1 MQTYHI
7 THNHSAEN
15 CFGAPNRDD
24 EMSSLWE
31 QIGTNAEENNVDIK
45 FFKICPSE
53 HIFFILVEAG
63 NYSDIEK
70 PIGQCKKTGDF
81 TVTPVMEQSFF

>member
-1 MQTYHI
+1 MPIYNI

-31 QIGTNAEENNVDIK
+31 QIGNNAEENNVDIK
-45 FFKICPSE
+45 FFKKTTRSQHSE
-53 HIFFILVEAG
+53 
-63 NYSDIEK
+63 
-70 PIGQCKKTGDF
+70 
-81 TVTPVMEQSFF
+81 PVSTSNEYLLNK

>member
-45 FFKICPSE
+45 FFKTCPSE
-53 HIFFILVEAG
+53 HIFFLLVEADD
-63 NYSDIEK
+63 YSNVEK
-70 PIGQCKKTGDF
+70 TIGQCKKTGDF
-81 TVTPVMEQSFF
+81 TVKPVMEQTFF